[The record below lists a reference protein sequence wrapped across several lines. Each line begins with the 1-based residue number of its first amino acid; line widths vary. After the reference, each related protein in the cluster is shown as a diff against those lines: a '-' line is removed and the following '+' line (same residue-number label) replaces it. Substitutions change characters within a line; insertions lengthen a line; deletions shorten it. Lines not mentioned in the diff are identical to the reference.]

1 MRDAIYYAV
10 MVPMVYAACAIF
22 VTGLVYKIIQVII
35 SPRIKGTLGV
45 FPRKL
50 PGPVGVFKDAFL
62 VPVAFRK
69 DKILWLFLLAF
80 HVSFLLLVLG
90 HLELI
95 RELPIIQIIPHEVFL
110 GAGVVG
116 IVLIF
121 STLYFMFRRF
131 RSPWREISVPE
142 DFILLL
148 ILFITMLF
156 GSHMHIASR
165 YGIAGFDI
173 PLDDYRA
180 YLSGLVNLKPV
191 IPDGILFSPH
201 YIIIVIHIFFANL
214 FAMIFPF
221 SKMIHSIFTFFSHSL
236 ARK

>member
-1 MRDAIYYAV
+1 MRDAIYHAV

-22 VTGLVYKIIQVII
+22 VIGLLYKIFQVII

-45 FPRKL
+45 FPQKL
-50 PGPVGVFKDAFL
+50 PGPVGVVKDAFL

-69 DKILWLFLLAF
+69 DKVFWIFIMAF
-80 HVSFLLLVLG
+80 HISFLLLILG

-95 RELPIIQIIPHEVFL
+95 REFAVIQLIPHEVFL
-110 GAGVVG
+110 GAGFVG
-116 IVLIF
+116 IVLVF
-121 STLYFMFRRF
+121 STLYFLFRRF
-131 RSPWREISVPE
+131 RSPWREISVSE

-156 GSHMHIASR
+156 GSHMHIAAR

-180 YLSGLVNLKPV
+180 YLSSLIDLKPV
-191 IPDGILFSPH
+191 IPDGILYSPH

-221 SKMIHSIFTFFSHSL
+221 SKMIHSILIFFSHSL